1 MNTNNTIDTETGFI
15 FSFFV
20 ISYQLAIGTI
30 ASVVGGIVGPKLFAA
45 PADATAATAAPVE
58 SKPADGEI
66 DVEKSIKYVLN
77 L

>member
-1 MNTNNTIDTETGFI
+1 MGAAYNI
-15 FSFFV
+15 FGKSV
-20 ISYQLAIGTI
+20 QPHWLAIGTI